1 METLVMSGRPVAD
14 AYKEQIKEKVE
25 AAQKSGKKVTLAIL
39 TVGQDPASFVYRKR
53 LLKITESLGIGSRCV
68 ELPETATTEETVAAI
83 RKLNEDPDVTGI
95 LPMMPMPKQVD
106 GDAVGAAL
114 APEKDMDCLNPANG
128 GALLM
133 GKGRWAACTPR
144 ACMAMLKFYKIP
156 LDGKHA
162 VVLGRSNVVG
172 KPVALLLLQENC
184 TVTVCHSHTKNLPEL
199 VRQADI
205 VVAAIGKAGFVTP
218 DMVKPGAVIVDVGIN
233 VTETGI
239 VGDVAPEATEKASA
253 FTPVPGGVGLEVAL
267 QGNPSPTSSLR
278 TLTLFALLGV
288 VKLGPSWVAQ
298 STLNEIKQSLLM
310 FCLCLPRRCYLTYK
324 KFYIPIIIPPPCPWW
339 RPWPQPKPM
348 PIPIGQPPEVRFS
361 SRATSF
367 SSMTVKSRVL
377 LVM

>member
-25 AAQKSGKKVTLAIL
+25 AAQKSGKKVMLAIL

-253 FTPVPGGVGLEVAL
+253 FTPVPGGVG
-267 QGNPSPTSSLR
+267 
-278 TLTLFALLGV
+278 V
-288 VKLGPSWVAQ
+288 VSNVMMMDAV
-298 STLNEIKQSLLM
+298 
-310 FCLCLPRRCYLTYK
+310 
-324 KFYIPIIIPPPCPWW
+324 
-339 RPWPQPKPM
+339 
-348 PIPIGQPPEVRFS
+348 VRN
-361 SRATSF
+361 
-367 SSMTVKSRVL
+367 L
-377 LVM
+377 

>member
-1 METLVMSGRPVAD
+1 MHMETLVMSGRPVAD

-114 APEKDMDCLNPANG
+114 APEKDMDCLSPANG

-253 FTPVPGGVGLEVAL
+253 FTPVPGGVG
-267 QGNPSPTSSLR
+267 
-278 TLTLFALLGV
+278 V
-288 VKLGPSWVAQ
+288 VSNVMMMDAV
-298 STLNEIKQSLLM
+298 
-310 FCLCLPRRCYLTYK
+310 
-324 KFYIPIIIPPPCPWW
+324 
-339 RPWPQPKPM
+339 
-348 PIPIGQPPEVRFS
+348 VRN
-361 SRATSF
+361 
-367 SSMTVKSRVL
+367 L
-377 LVM
+377 

>member
-114 APEKDMDCLNPANG
+114 APEKDMDCLSPANG

-205 VVAAIGKAGFVTP
+205 IVAAIGKAGFVTP

-253 FTPVPGGVGLEVAL
+253 FTPVPGGVGVISNVMMMDA
-267 QGNPSPTSSLR
+267 
-278 TLTLFALLGV
+278 V
-288 VKLGPSWVAQ
+288 VRNV
-298 STLNEIKQSLLM
+298 
-310 FCLCLPRRCYLTYK
+310 
-324 KFYIPIIIPPPCPWW
+324 
-339 RPWPQPKPM
+339 
-348 PIPIGQPPEVRFS
+348 
-361 SRATSF
+361 
-367 SSMTVKSRVL
+367 
-377 LVM
+377 

>member
-144 ACMAMLKFYKIP
+144 ACMAMLKFYKIS

-253 FTPVPGGVGLEVAL
+253 FTPVPGGVG
-267 QGNPSPTSSLR
+267 
-278 TLTLFALLGV
+278 V
-288 VKLGPSWVAQ
+288 VSNVMMMDAV
-298 STLNEIKQSLLM
+298 
-310 FCLCLPRRCYLTYK
+310 
-324 KFYIPIIIPPPCPWW
+324 
-339 RPWPQPKPM
+339 
-348 PIPIGQPPEVRFS
+348 VRN
-361 SRATSF
+361 
-367 SSMTVKSRVL
+367 L
-377 LVM
+377 

>member
-114 APEKDMDCLNPANG
+114 APEKDMDCLSPANG

-218 DMVKPGAVIVDVGIN
+218 AMVKPGAVIVDVGIN

-253 FTPVPGGVGLEVAL
+253 FTPVPGGVG
-267 QGNPSPTSSLR
+267 
-278 TLTLFALLGV
+278 V
-288 VKLGPSWVAQ
+288 VSNVMMMDAV
-298 STLNEIKQSLLM
+298 
-310 FCLCLPRRCYLTYK
+310 
-324 KFYIPIIIPPPCPWW
+324 
-339 RPWPQPKPM
+339 
-348 PIPIGQPPEVRFS
+348 VRN
-361 SRATSF
+361 
-367 SSMTVKSRVL
+367 V
-377 LVM
+377 

>member
-25 AAQKSGKKVTLAIL
+25 AAQKSGKKVMLAIL

-114 APEKDMDCLNPANG
+114 APEKDMDCLSPANG

-144 ACMAMLKFYKIP
+144 ACMAMLKYYKIP

-205 VVAAIGKAGFVTP
+205 IVAAIGKAGFVTP

-233 VTETGI
+233 VTENGI
-239 VGDVAPEATEKASA
+239 VGDVAPEAAEKASA
-253 FTPVPGGVGLEVAL
+253 FTPVPGGVG
-267 QGNPSPTSSLR
+267 
-278 TLTLFALLGV
+278 V
-288 VKLGPSWVAQ
+288 VSNVMMMDAV
-298 STLNEIKQSLLM
+298 
-310 FCLCLPRRCYLTYK
+310 
-324 KFYIPIIIPPPCPWW
+324 
-339 RPWPQPKPM
+339 
-348 PIPIGQPPEVRFS
+348 VRN
-361 SRATSF
+361 
-367 SSMTVKSRVL
+367 V
-377 LVM
+377 

>member
-114 APEKDMDCLNPANG
+114 APEKDMDCLSPANG

-205 VVAAIGKAGFVTP
+205 IVAAIGKAGFVTP

-253 FTPVPGGVGLEVAL
+253 FTPVPGGVG
-267 QGNPSPTSSLR
+267 
-278 TLTLFALLGV
+278 V
-288 VKLGPSWVAQ
+288 VSNVMMMDAV
-298 STLNEIKQSLLM
+298 
-310 FCLCLPRRCYLTYK
+310 
-324 KFYIPIIIPPPCPWW
+324 
-339 RPWPQPKPM
+339 
-348 PIPIGQPPEVRFS
+348 VRN
-361 SRATSF
+361 
-367 SSMTVKSRVL
+367 L
-377 LVM
+377 

>member
-39 TVGQDPASFVYRKR
+39 TVGQDPASLVYRKR

-114 APEKDMDCLNPANG
+114 APEKDMDCLSPANG

-144 ACMAMLKFYKIP
+144 ACMAMLKYYKIP

-253 FTPVPGGVGLEVAL
+253 FTPVPGGVG
-267 QGNPSPTSSLR
+267 
-278 TLTLFALLGV
+278 V
-288 VKLGPSWVAQ
+288 VSNVMMMDAV
-298 STLNEIKQSLLM
+298 
-310 FCLCLPRRCYLTYK
+310 
-324 KFYIPIIIPPPCPWW
+324 
-339 RPWPQPKPM
+339 
-348 PIPIGQPPEVRFS
+348 VRN
-361 SRATSF
+361 
-367 SSMTVKSRVL
+367 L
-377 LVM
+377 

>member
-1 METLVMSGRPVAD
+1 METLVMSGRPLAD

-144 ACMAMLKFYKIP
+144 ACMAMLKYYKIP

-253 FTPVPGGVGLEVAL
+253 FTPVPGGVG
-267 QGNPSPTSSLR
+267 
-278 TLTLFALLGV
+278 V
-288 VKLGPSWVAQ
+288 VSNVMMMDAV
-298 STLNEIKQSLLM
+298 
-310 FCLCLPRRCYLTYK
+310 
-324 KFYIPIIIPPPCPWW
+324 
-339 RPWPQPKPM
+339 
-348 PIPIGQPPEVRFS
+348 VRN
-361 SRATSF
+361 
-367 SSMTVKSRVL
+367 L
-377 LVM
+377 

>member
-25 AAQKSGKKVTLAIL
+25 AAQKFGKKVTLAIL

-144 ACMAMLKFYKIP
+144 ACMAMLKYYKIP

-253 FTPVPGGVGLEVAL
+253 FTPVPGGVG
-267 QGNPSPTSSLR
+267 
-278 TLTLFALLGV
+278 V
-288 VKLGPSWVAQ
+288 VSNVMMMDAV
-298 STLNEIKQSLLM
+298 
-310 FCLCLPRRCYLTYK
+310 
-324 KFYIPIIIPPPCPWW
+324 
-339 RPWPQPKPM
+339 
-348 PIPIGQPPEVRFS
+348 VRN
-361 SRATSF
+361 
-367 SSMTVKSRVL
+367 V
-377 LVM
+377 

>member
-83 RKLNEDPDVTGI
+83 RKLNEDSDVTGI

-253 FTPVPGGVGLEVAL
+253 FTPVPGGVG
-267 QGNPSPTSSLR
+267 
-278 TLTLFALLGV
+278 V
-288 VKLGPSWVAQ
+288 VSNVMMMDAV
-298 STLNEIKQSLLM
+298 
-310 FCLCLPRRCYLTYK
+310 
-324 KFYIPIIIPPPCPWW
+324 
-339 RPWPQPKPM
+339 
-348 PIPIGQPPEVRFS
+348 VRN
-361 SRATSF
+361 
-367 SSMTVKSRVL
+367 V
-377 LVM
+377 

>member
-1 METLVMSGRPVAD
+1 MHMETLVMSGRPVAD

-205 VVAAIGKAGFVTP
+205 IVAAIGKAGFVTP

-239 VGDVAPEATEKASA
+239 VGDVAPAATEKASA
-253 FTPVPGGVGLEVAL
+253 ITPVPGGVGVISNVMMMDA
-267 QGNPSPTSSLR
+267 
-278 TLTLFALLGV
+278 V
-288 VKLGPSWVAQ
+288 VRDL
-298 STLNEIKQSLLM
+298 
-310 FCLCLPRRCYLTYK
+310 
-324 KFYIPIIIPPPCPWW
+324 
-339 RPWPQPKPM
+339 
-348 PIPIGQPPEVRFS
+348 
-361 SRATSF
+361 
-367 SSMTVKSRVL
+367 
-377 LVM
+377 

>member
-68 ELPETATTEETVAAI
+68 ELPETATSEETVAAI

-253 FTPVPGGVGLEVAL
+253 FTPVPGGVG
-267 QGNPSPTSSLR
+267 
-278 TLTLFALLGV
+278 V
-288 VKLGPSWVAQ
+288 VSNVMMMDAV
-298 STLNEIKQSLLM
+298 
-310 FCLCLPRRCYLTYK
+310 
-324 KFYIPIIIPPPCPWW
+324 
-339 RPWPQPKPM
+339 
-348 PIPIGQPPEVRFS
+348 VRD
-361 SRATSF
+361 
-367 SSMTVKSRVL
+367 L
-377 LVM
+377 

>member
-95 LPMMPMPKQVD
+95 LPMMPMSKQVD

-184 TVTVCHSHTKNLPEL
+184 TVTVCHSHTKNLPEV

-253 FTPVPGGVGLEVAL
+253 FTPVPGGVG
-267 QGNPSPTSSLR
+267 
-278 TLTLFALLGV
+278 V
-288 VKLGPSWVAQ
+288 VSNVMMMDAV
-298 STLNEIKQSLLM
+298 
-310 FCLCLPRRCYLTYK
+310 
-324 KFYIPIIIPPPCPWW
+324 
-339 RPWPQPKPM
+339 
-348 PIPIGQPPEVRFS
+348 VRD
-361 SRATSF
+361 
-367 SSMTVKSRVL
+367 L
-377 LVM
+377 

>member
-1 METLVMSGRPVAD
+1 MHMETLVMSGRPVAD

-114 APEKDMDCLNPANG
+114 APEKDMDCLSPANG

-144 ACMAMLKFYKIP
+144 ACMAILKYYKIP

-253 FTPVPGGVGLEVAL
+253 FTPVPGGVG
-267 QGNPSPTSSLR
+267 
-278 TLTLFALLGV
+278 V
-288 VKLGPSWVAQ
+288 VSNVMMMDAV
-298 STLNEIKQSLLM
+298 
-310 FCLCLPRRCYLTYK
+310 
-324 KFYIPIIIPPPCPWW
+324 
-339 RPWPQPKPM
+339 
-348 PIPIGQPPEVRFS
+348 VRN
-361 SRATSF
+361 
-367 SSMTVKSRVL
+367 L
-377 LVM
+377 

>member
-68 ELPETATTEETVAAI
+68 ELPETATTEVTVAAI

-239 VGDVAPEATEKASA
+239 VGDVAPEAAEKASA
-253 FTPVPGGVGLEVAL
+253 FTPVPGGVG
-267 QGNPSPTSSLR
+267 
-278 TLTLFALLGV
+278 V
-288 VKLGPSWVAQ
+288 VSNVMMMDAV
-298 STLNEIKQSLLM
+298 
-310 FCLCLPRRCYLTYK
+310 
-324 KFYIPIIIPPPCPWW
+324 
-339 RPWPQPKPM
+339 
-348 PIPIGQPPEVRFS
+348 VRNI
-361 SRATSF
+361 
-367 SSMTVKSRVL
+367 
-377 LVM
+377 

>member
-1 METLVMSGRPVAD
+1 MHMETLVMSGRPVAD

-106 GDAVGAAL
+106 GDAVGVAL
-114 APEKDMDCLNPANG
+114 APEKDMDCLSPANG

-144 ACMAMLKFYKIP
+144 ACMAMLKYYKIP

-205 VVAAIGKAGFVTP
+205 VVAAIGKAGLVTP

-253 FTPVPGGVGLEVAL
+253 FTPVPGGVG
-267 QGNPSPTSSLR
+267 
-278 TLTLFALLGV
+278 V
-288 VKLGPSWVAQ
+288 VSNVMMMDAV
-298 STLNEIKQSLLM
+298 
-310 FCLCLPRRCYLTYK
+310 
-324 KFYIPIIIPPPCPWW
+324 
-339 RPWPQPKPM
+339 
-348 PIPIGQPPEVRFS
+348 VRD
-361 SRATSF
+361 
-367 SSMTVKSRVL
+367 L
-377 LVM
+377 

>member
-233 VTETGI
+233 VTDNGI
-239 VGDVAPEATEKASA
+239 VGDVAPEVAEKASA
-253 FTPVPGGVGLEVAL
+253 FTPVPGGVG
-267 QGNPSPTSSLR
+267 
-278 TLTLFALLGV
+278 V
-288 VKLGPSWVAQ
+288 VSNVMMMDAV
-298 STLNEIKQSLLM
+298 
-310 FCLCLPRRCYLTYK
+310 
-324 KFYIPIIIPPPCPWW
+324 
-339 RPWPQPKPM
+339 
-348 PIPIGQPPEVRFS
+348 VRN
-361 SRATSF
+361 
-367 SSMTVKSRVL
+367 L
-377 LVM
+377 

>member
-1 METLVMSGRPVAD
+1 MHMETLVMSGRPVAD

-114 APEKDMDCLNPANG
+114 APEKDMDCLSPANG
-128 GALLM
+128 GALLI

-144 ACMAMLKFYKIP
+144 ACMAMLKYYKIP

-253 FTPVPGGVGLEVAL
+253 FTPVPGGVG
-267 QGNPSPTSSLR
+267 
-278 TLTLFALLGV
+278 V
-288 VKLGPSWVAQ
+288 VSNVMMMDAV
-298 STLNEIKQSLLM
+298 
-310 FCLCLPRRCYLTYK
+310 
-324 KFYIPIIIPPPCPWW
+324 
-339 RPWPQPKPM
+339 
-348 PIPIGQPPEVRFS
+348 VRD
-361 SRATSF
+361 
-367 SSMTVKSRVL
+367 L
-377 LVM
+377 

>member
-1 METLVMSGRPVAD
+1 MHMETLMMSGRPVAD
-14 AYKEQIKEKVE
+14 ACKEQIKEKVE
-25 AAQKSGKKVTLAIL
+25 AAQKAGKKVALAIV
-39 TVGQDPASFVYRKR
+39 TVGEDSASFVYRKR

-68 ELPETATTEETVAAI
+68 ELPGIATTAEVIEAV
-83 RKLNEDPDVTGI
+83 RKLNGDPEIAGI

-106 GDAVGAAL
+106 GEAVGAAL
-114 APEKDMDCLNPANG
+114 APEKDMDCLSPANG

-144 ACMAMLKFYKIP
+144 ACMAILKFYKIP

-233 VTETGI
+233 VTDNGI
-239 VGDVAPEATEKASA
+239 VGDVAPEVAEKASA
-253 FTPVPGGVGLEVAL
+253 FTPVPGGVGVVSNVMMMDAVARNL
-267 QGNPSPTSSLR
+267 
-278 TLTLFALLGV
+278 
-288 VKLGPSWVAQ
+288 
-298 STLNEIKQSLLM
+298 
-310 FCLCLPRRCYLTYK
+310 
-324 KFYIPIIIPPPCPWW
+324 
-339 RPWPQPKPM
+339 
-348 PIPIGQPPEVRFS
+348 
-361 SRATSF
+361 
-367 SSMTVKSRVL
+367 
-377 LVM
+377 

>member
-1 METLVMSGRPVAD
+1 MHMETLVMSGRPVAD

-114 APEKDMDCLNPANG
+114 APEKDMDCLSPANG

-144 ACMAMLKFYKIP
+144 ACMAMLKYYKIP

-172 KPVALLLLQENC
+172 KPVALLLLQKNC

-253 FTPVPGGVGLEVAL
+253 FTPVPGGVG
-267 QGNPSPTSSLR
+267 
-278 TLTLFALLGV
+278 V
-288 VKLGPSWVAQ
+288 VSNVMMMDAV
-298 STLNEIKQSLLM
+298 
-310 FCLCLPRRCYLTYK
+310 
-324 KFYIPIIIPPPCPWW
+324 
-339 RPWPQPKPM
+339 
-348 PIPIGQPPEVRFS
+348 VRD
-361 SRATSF
+361 
-367 SSMTVKSRVL
+367 L
-377 LVM
+377 

>member
-39 TVGQDPASFVYRKR
+39 TVGQDPASFVYRKP

-239 VGDVAPEATEKASA
+239 VGDVAPEAAEKASA
-253 FTPVPGGVGLEVAL
+253 FTPVPGGVG
-267 QGNPSPTSSLR
+267 
-278 TLTLFALLGV
+278 V
-288 VKLGPSWVAQ
+288 VSNVMMMDAV
-298 STLNEIKQSLLM
+298 
-310 FCLCLPRRCYLTYK
+310 
-324 KFYIPIIIPPPCPWW
+324 
-339 RPWPQPKPM
+339 
-348 PIPIGQPPEVRFS
+348 VRN
-361 SRATSF
+361 
-367 SSMTVKSRVL
+367 V
-377 LVM
+377 